1 MSNTE
6 HTTKK
11 KVCVFFTRATT
22 VIDRAVVNY
31 SVFVK
36 EYRGQIA
43 AAPTTMHSQCNER
56 KEIKQYIIQ
65 PYY

>member
-1 MSNTE
+1 M
-6 HTTKK
+6 
-11 KVCVFFTRATT
+11 FFTRATT
-22 VIDRAVVNY
+22 VIDRAVVNH

-43 AAPTTMHSQCNER
+43 AAAGATMHSQCNER